1 MLVVVVLAIRANIIH
16 NCVPAGNFSHLFN
29 PSGNYRRGFFSASA
43 VVLFLKYSV
52 RYVLIVFEPVTAE
65 VHTHEKTSKSKA
77 CAHAFHGIGR
87 KQATIAIRAEL
98 HDDSIDSAVLT
109 RLNVTFQFRSTNS
122 SIILI
127 SPAKMAH
134 TKAPSHRQCGVHR
147 QFQFHGLLQEFRME
161 FHLFASFSRRR
172 YHRLFAIG

>member
-65 VHTHEKTSKSKA
+65 VHTHKKHPNPKPVRMRSMEWSQVSDKCDS
-77 CAHAFHGIGR
+77 GR
-87 KQATIAIRAEL
+87 IA
-98 HDDSIDSAVLT
+98 
-109 RLNVTFQFRSTNS
+109 
-122 SIILI
+122 
-127 SPAKMAH
+127 
-134 TKAPSHRQCGVHR
+134 
-147 QFQFHGLLQEFRME
+147 
-161 FHLFASFSRRR
+161 
-172 YHRLFAIG
+172 